1 MLTRIV
7 TFTDKMDSRKPKPSH
22 SDQRMGQR
30 RLPVIPLLLLAVI
43 AIHPIFYSCGDKAVG
58 ADGTVIAEYEW
69 NGKQRITLEEMM
81 QEISELPEY
90 KQRQY
95 QDKEGLETYM
105 LLMAESRLIL
115 SLARDQQ
122 LNEDPEILKKVQDYL
137 HELMVKKIT
146 AQEVDDNLA
155 LTDQDYLEYY
165 ETHKEDY
172 VRPAQVRLFCITL
185 LDKERADETFAQI
198 KEGKDIAELAQ
209 ELSDKGELVGPGAN
223 PANPGDTDYISRD
236 SFPTGTEPFL
246 DAAFSAEIGVLHDGA
261 IEVDVQ
267 GQKYY
272 MIFRKDE
279 TRDAYQK
286 PFEEEDVRKNVE
298 RKVEREKR
306 QSLMQDWI
314 HQLRERA
321 EVTTYVDRIP
331 EAPAEE
337 APAEEAPAEVQ
348 PEIEE
353 APAEAQPE
361 E

>member
-1 MLTRIV
+1 MLTRIIP
-7 TFTDKMDSRKPKPSH
+7 FMGKMNN
-22 SDQRMGQR
+22 QA

-43 AIHPIFYSCGDKAVG
+43 AIHPVFYSCGDKAIG

-69 NGKQRITLEEMM
+69 NGKQRITLEEMT

-115 SLARDQQ
+115 NLARDQG

-137 HELMVKKIT
+137 HELMVKRIT
-146 AQEVDDNLA
+146 AQEVDNKLA
-155 LTDQDYLEYY
+155 LTEQDYLQYY

-172 VRPAQVRLFCITL
+172 VRPAQVKLMCVTL
-185 LDKERADETFAQI
+185 TDRVRADETYAQI
-198 KEGKDIAELAQ
+198 VEGRDIAELAQ

-236 SFPTGTEPFL
+236 SFPAGTEPFL
-246 DAAFSAEIGVLHDGA
+246 DAAFSAEIGTMHDGV

-267 GQKYY
+267 GQMYY

-279 TRDAYQK
+279 ARDAYQK
-286 PFEEEDVRKNVE
+286 PFEEEEVRRNVE
-298 RKVEREKR
+298 RKVERERR
-306 QSLMQDWI
+306 QALMDEWI
-314 HQLRERA
+314 SQLRERA
-321 EVTTYVDRIP
+321 EVKTYTDRIP
-331 EAPAEE
+331 EAPSEEEPPVDESEAEE
-337 APAEEAPAEVQ
+337 T
-348 PEIEE
+348 
-353 APAEAQPE
+353 PAEAQPE

>member
-1 MLTRIV
+1 MLTRIIP
-7 TFTDKMDSRKPKPSH
+7 FIGKMDSRKPKPTDS
-22 SDQRMGQR
+22 GQR
-30 RLPVIPLLLLAVI
+30 IGQKRLPVISLFFLAVI
-43 AIHPIFYSCGDKAVG
+43 AIHPVFYSCGDKAIG
-58 ADGTVIAEYEW
+58 ADGTVIAEFEW
-69 NGKQRITLEEMM
+69 NGKQRITLEEMQ

-115 SLARDQQ
+115 NLARDQK

-137 HELMVKKIT
+137 HELMVKRIT
-146 AQEVDDNLA
+146 TQEVDDKLA
-155 LTDQDYLEYY
+155 LTEQDYLDYY
-165 ETHKEDY
+165 ESHKEEY
-172 VRPAQVRLFCITL
+172 VRPAQVRLMCITL
-185 LDKERADETFAQI
+185 TDQVRADETYAQI
-198 KEGKDIAELAQ
+198 KEGRDIAALAQ

-223 PANPGDTDYISRD
+223 PASPGDTDYISRE
-236 SFPTGTEPFL
+236 SFPAGTEPFL
-246 DAAFSAEIGVLHDGA
+246 DAAFAAEIGTFHEGV

-279 TRDAYQK
+279 ARDAYQK
-286 PFEEEDVRKNVE
+286 PLEEEDVRRNVE

-306 QSLMQDWI
+306 QALMDEWI
-314 HQLRERA
+314 RQLRERA
-321 EVTTYVDRIP
+321 EVKTYVDRIP

-337 APAEEAPAEVQ
+337 MPAEDQ
-348 PEIEE
+348 PEGEE
-353 APAEAQPE
+353 TPPEAQTE

>member
-1 MLTRIV
+1 MLTRIIS
-7 TFTDKMDSRKPKPSH
+7 FMGKMDS
-22 SDQRMGQR
+22 QA
-30 RLPVIPLLLLAVI
+30 RLPVVPLLLVAVI
-43 AIHPIFYSCGDKAVG
+43 AIHPVFYSCGDKAVG
-58 ADGTVIAEYEW
+58 ADGTVIAEFEW
-69 NGKQRITLEEMM
+69 NGKQHITLEEMM

-115 SLARDQQ
+115 NLARDEK

-137 HELMVKKIT
+137 HELMVKRIT
-146 AQEVDDNLA
+146 TQEVDDKLA
-155 LTDQDYLEYY
+155 VTEQDYLDYY

-172 VRPAQVRLFCITL
+172 VRPAQVRLTCITVVN
-185 LDKERADETFAQI
+185 KERADETWAQI
-198 KEGKDIAELAQ
+198 KEGKDLAELAQ

-223 PANPGDTDYISRD
+223 PASPGDTDYISRD
-236 SFPTGTEPFL
+236 SFPSGTEPFL
-246 DAAFSAEIGVLHDGA
+246 DAAFAAEIGTLHDGV

-279 TRDAYQK
+279 ARDAYQK
-286 PFEEEDVRKNVE
+286 PFDEEDVRRNVE

-306 QSLMQDWI
+306 QALMDGWI
-314 HQLRERA
+314 SQLRERA
-321 EVTTYVDRIP
+321 EVKTYIDRIP
-331 EAPAEE
+331 EAPSEE
-337 APAEEAPAEVQ
+337 EPAEEQPEAEETPAE
-348 PEIEE
+348 P
-353 APAEAQPE
+353 QPE